1 MELIDVVNEIVKISK
16 QHRFV
21 NAVYV
26 GDIYENM
33 NTVDVKYPNINL
45 TINNIGEDLEL
56 GVRSYSLTM
65 FYTDLQTSNSECVL
79 PIQSVGV
86 KVLGDICRKIDETVD
101 WNVENLTFT
110 IFTEKFKDLCSGCY
124 VEFTLNVPIDAYC
137 SDDDM
142 FHP

>member
-16 QHRFV
+16 QHKFV

-33 NTVDVKYPNINL
+33 NTVDVKYPNVNL
-45 TINNIGEDLEL
+45 TINTIEDNLDE
-56 GVRSYSLTM
+56 GVRSYGFTM

-86 KVLGDICRKIDETVD
+86 KVLGDICRKIDGVED
-101 WNVENLTFT
+101 WNVENLIFT
-110 IFTEKFKDLCSGCY
+110 LFTEKFKDLCSGAY
-124 VEFTLNVPIDAYC
+124 VEFTLNVPIDEYC

-142 FHP
+142 FHS